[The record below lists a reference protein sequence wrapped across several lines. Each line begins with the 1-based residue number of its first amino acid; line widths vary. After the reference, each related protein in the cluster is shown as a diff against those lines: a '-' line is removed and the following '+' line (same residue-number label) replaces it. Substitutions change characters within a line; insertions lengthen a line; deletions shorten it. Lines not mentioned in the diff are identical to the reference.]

1 MSALLNFF
9 RSEHSQVAFAKVRAE
24 SRAETIVRVLNRRG
38 FEVVG
43 MARERIQLCT
53 DLELLGDWLDGALT
67 VSSTTDLCHMLDV
80 EPNIFFRSN
89 LGQRAF
95 TDVRIESRAEDIVRI
110 LGQRGLEVT
119 GETRQRI
126 EACRDL
132 DVLATWLDRAVTAS
146 RAEELFA
153 DA

>member
-38 FEVVG
+38 FEIVG

-53 DLELLGDWLDGALT
+53 DLELLGGWLDGALT

-95 TDVRIESRAEDIVRI
+95 TDVRIESRAEDILRVI
-110 LGQRGLEVT
+110 GQRELNVT
-119 GETRQRI
+119 AETRKRI
-126 EACRDL
+126 EECRDL
-132 DVLATWLDRAVTAS
+132 DVLGVWLDRAVTAS
-146 RAEELFA
+146 RTEELFA
-153 DA
+153 DV

>member
-24 SRAETIVRVLNRRG
+24 RRAEHVLRVLDRRG

-53 DLELLGDWLDGALT
+53 DLKLLGDWLDGALT
-67 VSSTTDLCHMLDV
+67 VSSTTDLCHLLDV
-80 EPNIFFRSN
+80 EPNIFYCSN
-89 LGQRAF
+89 VGQRAF

-110 LGQRGLEVT
+110 LGQRGLEVI

-126 EACRDL
+126 ESCRDL
-132 DVLATWLDRAVTAS
+132 DVLGVWLDRAVTAS
-146 RAEELFA
+146 RTEELFA
-153 DA
+153 EG

>member
-1 MSALLNFF
+1 MSPLLNFF

-53 DLELLGDWLDGALT
+53 DLELLGGWLDGALT

-95 TDVRIESRAEDIVRI
+95 TDVRIESRAEDILRV
-110 LGQRGLEVT
+110 LGQRELNVT
-119 GETRQRI
+119 AETRKRI
-126 EACRDL
+126 EECRDL
-132 DVLATWLDRAVTAS
+132 DVLGTWLDRAVTAS
-146 RAEELFA
+146 RTEELFA
-153 DA
+153 DR